1 MLIYFLARRPPR
13 GLGSRRPRSAF
24 LTALRNLFKTKVRCA
39 PTSPGTPAP
48 EGARALGAVPPLR
61 VGTPT
66 SHGSDSHAFLYW
78 VLSTRVKQG
87 QWRDRLAT
95 SSPSTDAATMGNG
108 SCTPRSRADSAR
120 FSLEPTRTFRSGG
133 QSPLIGPFR
142 FGALVFVRCFNGVQD
157 S

>member
-1 MLIYFLARRPPR
+1 MCPDFPR
-13 GLGSRRPRSAF
+13 D
-24 LTALRNLFKTKVRCA
+24 
-39 PTSPGTPAP
+39 
-48 EGARALGAVPPLR
+48 ARARG
-61 VGTPT
+61 GTCPGCHA
-66 SHGSDSHAFLYW
+66 SSSGGHADPHGSDSHAFSYW

-133 QSPLIGPFR
+133 AVATDRPF
-142 FGALVFVRCFNGVQD
+142 LVRGSCVCKMF
-157 S
+157 